1 MNPYALF
8 AEIMDY
14 PSPGLAATLSEAI
27 NQFQPVNPE
36 AARRLGDCKAQCE
49 QLGLVR
55 LEELYTSAFDLRAD
69 CSLYAGYHLFGED
82 WRRSLFLAELKGRY
96 QAAGFSCGDELP
108 DHFTVLLRFLS
119 MQADAEEESAL
130 RDDCLIPAAS
140 KVAARLDPVLN
151 PYRAVLDALLLCLTP
166 QGGSV
171 EMSER
176 ESVVRGWQTGNPT
189 VQGSA
194 ARRPPRS
201 REEIIP

>member
-1 MNPYALF
+1 MNHYALF
-8 AEIMDY
+8 AQILDY
-14 PSPGLAATLSEAI
+14 PNPGLAATLTEAI
-27 NQFQPVNPE
+27 DQLHRVNPE

-49 QLGLVR
+49 HLGMVR
-55 LEELYTSAFDLRAD
+55 LEELYTSTFDLRAD

-108 DHFTVLLRFLS
+108 DHFAVLLRFLS
-119 MQADAEEESAL
+119 VQTNREEESAL

-151 PYRAVLDALLLCLTP
+151 PYRAALDALLLCLAP
-166 QGGSV
+166 QGGV
-171 EMSER
+171 GALER
-176 ESVVRGWQTGNPT
+176 ESVERGWQARNPT
-189 VQGSA
+189 LHGSD
-194 ARRPPRS
+194 ARKPSRS